1 MMILRL
7 SSPAVRRARV
17 DRLRA
22 YSAAGLTY
30 PQLLSDASAALEEL
44 DRIALD
50 AENLRIEKAQVW
62 DKLTAPAPTKAPLL
76 AIVAWGAIFVLW
88 LAAISVFSK
97 ALLPWHP

>member
-22 YSAAGLTY
+22 YSAAGMTY

-62 DKLTAPAPTKAPLL
+62 DQLTAPTKAPLL